1 MSSRLSLLLSNFE
14 QYKDG
19 DNYII
24 TRSEF
29 TNIIDNNKNIK
40 KKKPMC
46 SFFVWLNE
54 NRKDI
59 EKTYFGDFYSIE
71 DWSIDY
77 KKQYYNSKGL
87 DSSKVQK
94 EGRPRIASLIT
105 SKAGFIWK
113 KLDNDIRNKYESK
126 ANELKNDN
134 VNCVQVEPVVKEK
147 KKRGRPR
154 KNKQPENVSDAI
166 IEQCNNQENVNN
178 DDEIKVEE
186 LVYNGK
192 TYYLDINTFEIYDPE
207 TQEVV
212 GKKNGSGIYIN

>member
-29 TNIIDNNKNIK
+29 TNIIDNNKNI
-40 KKKPMC
+40 KPMC

-87 DSSKVQK
+87 DYSKV
-94 EGRPRIASLIT
+94 
-105 SKAGFIWK
+105 
-113 KLDNDIRNKYESK
+113 
-126 ANELKNDN
+126 
-134 VNCVQVEPVVKEK
+134 K
-147 KKRGRPR
+147 KK
-154 KNKQPENVSDAI
+154 KKVV
-166 IEQCNNQENVNN
+166 QE
-178 DDEIKVEE
+178 
-186 LVYNGK
+186 
-192 TYYLDINTFEIYDPE
+192 
-207 TQEVV
+207 
-212 GKKNGSGIYIN
+212 